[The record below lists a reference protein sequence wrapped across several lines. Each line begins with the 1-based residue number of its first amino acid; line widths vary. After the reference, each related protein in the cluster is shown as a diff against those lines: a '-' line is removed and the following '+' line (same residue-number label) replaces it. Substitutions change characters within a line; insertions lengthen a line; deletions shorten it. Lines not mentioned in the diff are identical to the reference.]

1 MTSAKTNCIGKKLPV
16 EVKLE
21 QNASTIT
28 VTSFTV
34 IGKEQVDEKEIFA
47 QIQQLN
53 GMAKDGYFVYVDNGM
68 QYLIKYIQKLILYD
82 STRKN
87 SAVQGFVGEGILHL
101 RAAAYSIMK

>member
-1 MTSAKTNCIGKKLPV
+1 MTTGKQIVPAEKLPV
-16 EVKLE
+16 EVRLE
-21 QNASTIT
+21 QNAATIT

-34 IGKEQVDEKEIFA
+34 IGKEKIDETQIFA

-53 GMAKDGYFVYVDNGM
+53 GMAKDGFFVYVDNGM

-82 STRKN
+82 STKKN
-87 SAVQGFVGEGILHL
+87 GAIQGFVGEGILHL

>member
-1 MTSAKTNCIGKKLPV
+1 MTTRKQKQTENALPV
-16 EVKLE
+16 EVQLE

-34 IGKEQVDEKEIFA
+34 IERERIDESRIFF

-53 GMAKDGYFVYVDNGM
+53 EMAKDGYFSFVDNGM

-87 SAVQGFVGEGILHL
+87 SAIQGFVGEGILHL

>member
-1 MTSAKTNCIGKKLPV
+1 MMAKQTERTENALPV
-16 EVKLE
+16 EVQLE

-28 VTSFTV
+28 VISFTV
-34 IGKEQVDEKEIFA
+34 IEKEKIDENRIFF

-53 GMAKDGYFVYVDNGM
+53 EMAKDGYFSFVDNGM

-87 SAVQGFVGEGILHL
+87 GAIQGFVGEGILHL